1 MKNPAGVTGGK
12 ILSESLSP
20 QSEFSSALMLRSE
33 ASLEE
38 IFKEVVSLVIHQD
51 EGGEVLE

>member
-33 ASLEE
+33 ASLEKILE
-38 IFKEVVSLVIHQD
+38 EVIPLMRLRI
-51 EGGEVLE
+51 